1 MTLLQDIHYTD
12 NNFWTDLLNCWNTK
26 NYVRAV
32 RLLEENQELT
42 SKYVNAAWF
51 NVLTNNIYSLET
63 QSDPSFKNDKIQV
76 GYDLPTDISIGSV
89 FFELA
94 MSTIKVYQSYIGVGN
109 TSTEIAFNGVFLNA
123 YAFQNGDLVQV
134 DINYADN
141 LITFSIENV
150 TNFPVLCRVVVTNY
164 SIENIFTNVQV
175 LDSNNLRSTV
185 TIPSSQQLVSIYCT
199 KNNNLVQVDINYS
212 NNQITFEIGSDS
224 VSAGEQVK
232 CYYITASLE
241 DFPFTINSDNIN
253 VGGTSVSLSYDG
265 TIISF
270 LNYINSYMILTDCAL
285 QNNQVTISLSEPATE
300 QINCSIIY

>member
-94 MSTIKVYQSYIGVGN
+94 VSTINEYKSYISIG
-109 TSTEIAFNGVFLNA
+109 STFTQIAFNGVFLNA
-123 YAFQNGDLVQV
+123 YALQNGDLVQV

-141 LITFSIENV
+141 LITFSIADATSSPILCKVIV
-150 TNFPVLCRVVVTNY
+150 TNF
-164 SIENIFTNVQV
+164 SIENIFTNIQI
-175 LDSNNLRSTV
+175 LDIDNLRSTV

-212 NNQITFEIGSDS
+212 NNQIIFEIDSDS

-232 CYYITASLE
+232 CYYITISLE
-241 DFPFTINSDNIN
+241 DFPFTINSDSIS
-253 VGGTSVSLSYDG
+253 VDATSVSLSYSG

-270 LNYINSYMILTDCAL
+270 LNYINSDIILTDCAL
-285 QNNQVTISLSEPATE
+285 QNNQAIISLSEPATE

>member
-12 NNFWTDLLNCWNTK
+12 NSFWTDLLNCWNTK
-26 NYVRAV
+26 NYARAV

-51 NVLTNNIYSLET
+51 NLLTNNIYSLET
-63 QSDPSFKNDKIQV
+63 QSDPSFKNNKIQV
-76 GYDLPTDISIGSV
+76 GYNLPTDIPIGRVFFKLAASAINEHKSYISIGS
-89 FFELA
+89 
-94 MSTIKVYQSYIGVGN
+94 

-123 YAFQNGDLVQV
+123 YALQNDDLVQV

-141 LITFSIENV
+141 LITFSIEDATSSPILCIV
-150 TNFPVLCRVVVTNY
+150 IATNF
-164 SIENIFTNVQV
+164 SIQNIFTNVQI
-175 LDSNNLRSTV
+175 LDINNLRSTV

-212 NNQITFEIGSDS
+212 NNQIIFEIGSDS
-224 VSAGEQVK
+224 VSVGEQVK
-232 CYYITASLE
+232 CYYITVSLA
-241 DFPFTINSDNIN
+241 DFPFTINSDSIN
-253 VGGTSVSLSYDG
+253 VDSTSVSLSYNG

-285 QNNQVTISLSEPATE
+285 QNNQVIISLSEPATE